1 MSDFIEVEQLPSSS
15 ELKAEDKVLINQ
27 NDDDTIVSLGE
38 LKEYCRPELA
48 TTTESGL
55 VSTGEQS
62 FSGKKTFTE
71 VTTNKATVSNATIQ
85 NGNIAEATVENLR
98 ITGNLIQDGE
108 TVETEVET
116 LKVQDQVIV
125 TRSGAT
131 VGMGDGEYTG
141 IKAEKYDGV
150 NDGVLAF
157 GPDGVARVG
166 DEGSTQPLATRE
178 EAPTNN
184 SLQIWDE
191 QTQSLKSFPMGNKGQ
206 YLRQGENGLEY
217 GSAVAVDEVQDYV
230 DEQIQAE
237 ATLRQNAVE
246 TLDGKVN
253 TNTNDIIGIQEELSN
268 KSDTNHTHSN
278 LVPFLYTSM
287 TELGFTAGSNVSVKD
302 FWNTLC
308 TKIGKVGIINFG
320 WTDANSAYVGTDA
333 NRVRI
338 NGGMLL
344 FGMTSKPGAW
354 QSFWAIFIDGGG
366 SSNNIT
372 HINCTVRNDWDS
384 LDWKLRKI

>member
-1 MSDFIEVEQLPSSS
+1 MSDFIEVEHLPSSQNLS
-15 ELKAEDKVLINQ
+15 SDDYVLINQ
-27 NDDDTIVSLGE
+27 NDDDAKLPLGE

-71 VTTNKATVSNATIQ
+71 VSTNKATVSNATIQ
-85 NGNIAEATVENLR
+85 NGNITEATVKNLR
-98 ITGNLIQDGE
+98 ITGDLIQDGE

-116 LKVQDQVIV
+116 LKVQNQVIV

-184 SLQIWDE
+184 SIQVWDE
-191 QTQSLKSFPMGNKGQ
+191 QTQSLKSFPFGQKGQ

-217 GSAVAVDEVQDYV
+217 GSAVAVDETASEEYVNQKVQ
-230 DEQIQAE
+230 EE
-237 ATLRQNAVE
+237 ATFRQNAIE
-246 TLDGKVN
+246 TLDNKV
-253 TNTNDIIGIQEELSN
+253 DSKIIN
-268 KSDTNHTHSN
+268 KSITTTLKFQDYHANIHPSDFGLERFDTRAILTFATPSN
-278 LVPFLYTSM
+278 WKQNIIIQDM
-287 TELGFTAGSNVSVKD
+287 TETSITLRSWVLKSTNEGDVVLPAESSFVVK
-302 FWNTLC
+302 
-308 TKIGKVGIINFG
+308 IN
-320 WTDANSAYVGTDA
+320 Y
-333 NRVRI
+333 
-338 NGGMLL
+338 L
-344 FGMTSKPGAW
+344 
-354 QSFWAIFIDGGG
+354 AI
-366 SSNNIT
+366 
-372 HINCTVRNDWDS
+372 RN
-384 LDWKLRKI
+384 